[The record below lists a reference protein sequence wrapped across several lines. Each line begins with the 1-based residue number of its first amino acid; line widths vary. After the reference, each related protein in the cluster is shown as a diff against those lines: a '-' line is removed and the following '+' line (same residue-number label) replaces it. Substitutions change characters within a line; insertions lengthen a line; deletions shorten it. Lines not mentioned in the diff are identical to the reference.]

1 MTGEVTLQGRV
12 LPIGGLKQKVL
23 AAHAA
28 GLTEVILPERN
39 APDLDDVPADVRE
52 RMKFHPVKSV
62 DEVLALALEPNVLAM
77 VA

>member
-1 MTGEVTLQGRV
+1 M
-12 LPIGGLKQKVL
+12 L

-28 GLTEVILPERN
+28 KLTTIILPERN
-39 APDLDDVPADVRE
+39 EPDLDEVPQDVRAQ
-52 RMKFHPVKSV
+52 MQFHPVKSV

>member
-1 MTGEVTLQGRV
+1 V

-28 GLTEVILPERN
+28 GLTTIILPERN
-39 APDLDDVPADVRE
+39 EPDLDEVPSDVRAH
-52 RMKFHPVKSV
+52 MQFHPVRSV
-62 DEVLALALEPNVLAM
+62 DEVLSLALEPNVLAM